1 MKVHNVFIMI
11 PLTDY
16 NTLYMYYKYL
26 LMKYHGIDRNMDVS
40 CLAKV
45 SIGIPLEFIKK
56 SIENVLS
63 LKRKIVLNR
72 VPLSPMEIMN
82 EVWKYEPIAKQIIEK
97 YQNFERNTPLGK
109 KREIMLARE
118 KEEQDKMAALKA
130 MEKKRQR

>member
-45 SIGIPLEFIKK
+45 SVGIPLEFIRK

-63 LKRKIVLNR
+63 LKRRIVLNR

-82 EVWKYEPIAKQIIEK
+82 EVWKYEPISKQIIEK

-109 KREIMLARE
+109 KREIMLVRE